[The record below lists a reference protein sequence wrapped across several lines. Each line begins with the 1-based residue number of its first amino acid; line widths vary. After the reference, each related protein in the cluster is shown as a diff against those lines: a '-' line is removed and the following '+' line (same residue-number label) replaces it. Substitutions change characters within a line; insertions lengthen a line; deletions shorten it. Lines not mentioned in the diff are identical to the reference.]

1 MTILINLP
9 WPGRRRRPTASPDG
23 RTTSALRV
31 RAFAVPYAALRRTRA

>member
-9 WPGRRRRPTASPDG
+9 WPSRRRRTDESPDG